1 MTKDIGV
8 SIDTSG
14 EVSLIR
20 ITGDV
25 TAITG
30 EAVEKGYLEVSA
42 AGASKILICF
52 DPESY
57 INSGGIAILIGI
69 TAESRKREQVIRM
82 AGLSKH
88 FQKIFSM
95 VGLTTR
101 AELFPSEEA
110 ALDGF

>member
-1 MTKDIGV
+1 MTKDIEV
-8 SIDTSG
+8 TIDTRG

-20 ITGDV
+20 IKGDV

-30 EAVEKGYLEVSA
+30 EAIENAYSEVSA
-42 AGASKILICF
+42 AGTKKILICF

-82 AGLSKH
+82 AGLSDH

-95 VGLTTR
+95 VGLTTY
-101 AELFPSEEA
+101 AELFPSEEV
-110 ALDGF
+110 ALEDF